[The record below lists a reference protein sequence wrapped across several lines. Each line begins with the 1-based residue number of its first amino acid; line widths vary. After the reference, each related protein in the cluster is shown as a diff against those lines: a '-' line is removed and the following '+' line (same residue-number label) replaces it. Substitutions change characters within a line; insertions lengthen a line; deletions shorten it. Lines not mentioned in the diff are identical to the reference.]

1 MRGPMPSPALRPF
14 CGPQKALRDVLLPWE
29 EDAVA
34 RGVEA
39 GIVGFD
45 DKGRPRLIKDT

>member
-1 MRGPMPSPALRPF
+1 VRAYALARAQAILRAP
-14 CGPQKALRDVLLPWE
+14 KALRGRFAAVWE
-29 EDAVA
+29 EAVA